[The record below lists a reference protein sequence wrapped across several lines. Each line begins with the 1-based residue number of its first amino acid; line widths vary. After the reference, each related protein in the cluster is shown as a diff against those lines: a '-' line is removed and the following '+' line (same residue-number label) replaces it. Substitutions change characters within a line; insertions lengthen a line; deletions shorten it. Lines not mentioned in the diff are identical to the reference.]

1 VKYHHLR
8 CCLTNLLK
16 KDLVFRDVRHDG
28 SRLIVHSHFTTK
40 ICDFTYHG
48 SSCPLL
54 CDECALRGVL
64 VALDGGSFMA
74 LTTSA
79 VARKQEQFE
88 MGSLT
93 GAVHL

>member
-1 VKYHHLR
+1 MKYHHLR

-16 KDLVFRDVRHDG
+16 KDLVFRESLRGLRSDHR
-28 SRLIVHSHFTTK
+28 SHFTTK

-48 SSCPLL
+48 SSRSFL
-54 CDECALRGVL
+54 CDECFSRGAL
-64 VALDGGSFMA
+64 VALDGDSFMA